1 MLSVNFGIVMKTCL
15 YILLLL
21 LNLNIISAQQI
32 KIVDQSKSSVY
43 CEGYNVEIW
52 IDADGSNLVY
62 NWYKDGIQIPNQIT
76 RFLMIKNLNSLNSG
90 LYYCIVSSG
99 NNSETVRSKDIAVYM
114 ATPTRFVKKP
124 IDVNWDSGINAELLT
139 QLHTN
144 DISELKNI
152 KINWFKEIFDV
163 TQQKNIRTLLND
175 NKKYSG
181 TKTEKL
187 LIKKLVWS
195 DRANYICIAVGLCG
209 SDSVKAIIGDVSY
222 FKIIKETGNF
232 NECEGSDAVFRV
244 RVEQSIPGTL
254 EFQWYKVGYKKLV
267 ESSKYEGTNTR
278 QLTIHNVKKED
289 ENSFYVLVT
298 LKEYG
303 VSQRSERFDLT
314 PKYTPVIW
322 VQPRNYMINYRYNQY
337 QFIDLYATVSNMDS
351 CVYEWYRNDTLI
363 VKDSGLYHSSLKLP
377 SERKYAGQYWC
388 RISNECGYVWSDS
401 ANVFWGMDDKQACVG
416 ETVSIIADNMNTEQ
430 DSSYYYIWKKNG
442 VVIKDTQRFSGS
454 NTYTLTIK
462 EVNTLDSGFYD
473 VWIVNFKKKEQ
484 KYFTQSFVI
493 VAIPPYIVKNLPDT
507 LRYEDSKWLP
517 QKYITVFSDGPILY
531 YQLFKDGKPYNDE
544 AYININ
550 NIYSQYQP
558 FLFGGYVNFPPGK
571 YHYHFRNNCGEVDS
585 KEFVI
590 INEFQSGIV
599 KSDSESDIQ
608 PGESY
613 LGDTKKELNTSVF
626 DEIPEI
632 NTLSISPNPA
642 NEYFQLTLNSSLDE
656 SSDIELYDSFGKL
669 IHKESRYLQK
679 GINKFIINNTNLN
692 LSSGVYFIRLKSESK
707 IIIGS
712 VVIVK

>member
-15 YILLLL
+15 YILLLI
-21 LNLNIISAQQI
+21 LNFNIISAQQI

-62 NWYKDGIQIPNQIT
+62 NWYKEGIQIPDQKA
-76 RFLMIKNLNSLNSG
+76 RFLTIKNLNSLNSG
-90 LYYCIVSSG
+90 VYYCIASSR
-99 NNSETVRSKDIAVYM
+99 NNSESVRSKDIAVYM
-114 ATPTRFVKKP
+114 ATPTRFIKKP
-124 IDVNWDSGINAELLT
+124 IDVNWDSGIDVELVT

-152 KINWFKEIFDV
+152 KIQWYKEVFDV

-195 DRANYICIAVGLCG
+195 DRVNYICIADGLCG
-209 SDSVKAIIGDVSY
+209 SDSIKAFIGDVSY

-232 NECEGSDAVFRV
+232 NDCEGNDAVFRV
-244 RVEQSIPGTL
+244 RIEQLMPGTL
-254 EFQWYKVGYKKLV
+254 EYQWYKVGYKKLV

-278 QLTIHNVKKED
+278 QLTIHDVKKED

-303 VSQRSERFDLT
+303 VSQRSERFDLK
-314 PKYTPVIW
+314 PKYKPVIW
-322 VQPRNYMINYRYNQY
+322 VQPRDYMMNYRYNQY
-337 QFIDLYATVSNMDS
+337 QFIDLYVTVSNNDS
-351 CVYEWYRNDTLI
+351 CVYEWYKNDTLI
-363 VKDSGLYHSSLKLP
+363 KKDAGLYHSTLGLP
-377 SERKYAGQYWC
+377 SERKNVGQYWC
-388 RISNECGYVWSDS
+388 RISNDCGAIWSDT
-401 ANVFWGMDDKQACVG
+401 ANVYWGMDDTQACVG
-416 ETVSIIADNMNTEQ
+416 ETVSIIADNLNTEK

-442 VVIKDTQRFSGS
+442 VVIKDNQRFTGS
-454 NTYTLTIK
+454 NTYKLTIK
-462 EVNTLDSGFYD
+462 AANTLDSGFYD
-473 VWIVNFKKKEQ
+473 VWVVNFKKNEQ
-484 KYFTQSFVI
+484 KYFSQSYVI
-493 VAIPPYIVKNLPDT
+493 VAVSPYIVKNLPDT

-517 QKYITVFSDGPILY
+517 QKYITVFSYGPILY
-531 YQLFKDGKPYNDE
+531 YQLFKDGKPYSKED
-544 AYININ
+544 YISIV
-550 NIYSQYQP
+550 NIYAQYQP

-571 YHYHFRNNCGEVDS
+571 YRYHFRNNCGEVDS

-599 KSDSESDIQ
+599 KPDSESDIQ

-613 LGDTKKELNTSVF
+613 SGDTQNELNTSVF
-626 DEIPEI
+626 DEIPKI
-632 NTLSISPNPA
+632 NTLSVSPNPA
-642 NEYFQLTLNSSLDE
+642 NEYLQLVLNSSVNE
-656 SSDIELYDSFGKL
+656 SADIELYDIFGKL
-669 IHKESRYLQK
+669 IHKESRILLK
-679 GINKFIINNTNLN
+679 GLNKFHINCSNLR
-692 LSSGVYFIRLKSESK
+692 LSSGVYFIRFKSESK